1 MMKKII
7 SLITIL
13 CLILPFMYAT
23 QSYAETNDVSFSV
36 KKMNIQRGETITE
49 VVDMNCTTNFS
60 AANFVL
66 TYDSNVLEYVP
77 YYDEDNEV
85 DYNQNCGQTIL
96 NSSGIPNATVL
107 INSDTVGTIK
117 VGYMSTKSVAG
128 KSGEFLKFKFKVKD
142 NAEYGNSNIT
152 INATTLKDEN
162 GTNLNAQYSNGIV
175 SILSAITMST
185 SNLEMLVGEQ
195 NHISVEATNGSIFDS
210 ITWTSSDSNI
220 VNITSNT
227 GTKEIYFTAVSAG
240 SATIT
245 ASVGGVSATC
255 TVIVTEPE
263 EEYTISITNPSW
275 TFLPA
280 TQKRT
285 LSASFNP
292 VSFGTGKTITWSSS
306 NTNVATVNSST
317 GEITAVA
324 NGTTTITATDGNKN
338 NTYTLTVNKTLG
350 DIDEDSKI
358 TSYDAYKALVLY
370 ANQTLE
376 ETVNENE
383 VVILDVERDG
393 NMSSNDAYLILKYS
407 VGLISNF

>member
-1 MMKKII
+1 M
-7 SLITIL
+7 TIL
-13 CLILPFMYAT
+13 CLILPFMYSIE
-23 QSYAETNDVSFSV
+23 SYAASNDVSFSV
-36 KKMNIQRGETITE
+36 KNMNAQRGETITE
-49 VVDMNCTTNFS
+49 VVDMNCTTSFS
-60 AANFVL
+60 AANLVL
-66 TYDSNVLEYVP
+66 TYDSNVLEYIP

-107 INSDTVGTIK
+107 INSETAGTIK

-152 INATTLKDEN
+152 INATTIKDEN

-227 GTKEIYFTAVSAG
+227 GTTEIYFTAVSAG

-285 LSASFNP
+285 LSATFNP
-292 VSFGTGKTITWSSS
+292 VSSGTGKTITWSSS
-306 NTNVATVNSST
+306 NTSVATVNSTT

-350 DIDEDSKI
+350 DVDEDSKI

-376 ETVNENE
+376 ETINENE

>member
-1 MMKKII
+1 
-7 SLITIL
+7 
-13 CLILPFMYAT
+13 
-23 QSYAETNDVSFSV
+23 
-36 KKMNIQRGETITE
+36 
-49 VVDMNCTTNFS
+49 
-60 AANFVL
+60 
-66 TYDSNVLEYVP
+66 
-77 YYDEDNEV
+77 
-85 DYNQNCGQTIL
+85 
-96 NSSGIPNATVL
+96 
-107 INSDTVGTIK
+107 
-117 VGYMSTKSVAG
+117 
-128 KSGEFLKFKFKVKD
+128 
-142 NAEYGNSNIT
+142 
-152 INATTLKDEN
+152 
-162 GTNLNAQYSNGIV
+162 
-175 SILSAITMST
+175 MST

-263 EEYTISITNPSW
+263 EEYTISITDPSW

-285 LSASFNP
+285 LSATFNP
-292 VSFGTGKTITWSSS
+292 VTTGEGKTITWSSS

>member
-1 MMKKII
+1 MKKKII

-23 QSYAETNDVSFSV
+23 QSYAETNDASFSV
-36 KKMNIQRGETITE
+36 KNMNIQRGETITE

-142 NAEYGNSNIT
+142 NAAYGNSNIT
-152 INATTLKDEN
+152 INATTLKDEY
-162 GTNLNAQYSNGIV
+162 GKNLNAQYNNGIV
-175 SILSAITMST
+175 SNLSAITISNST
-185 SNLEMLVGEQ
+185 LEMTVGDQ
-195 NHISVEATNGSIFDS
+195 NRLTVEAVEGSILDS
-210 ITWTSSDSNI
+210 IMWTSSDSNI

-227 GTKEIYFTAVSAG
+227 GIKEVYFTAVSAG
-240 SATIT
+240 TATIK
-245 ASVGGVSATC
+245 ASVGEVYASC
-255 TVIVTEPE
+255 EVTVKEAE

-292 VSFGTGKTITWSSS
+292 VTTGEGKTITWSSS
-306 NTNVATVNSST
+306 NTSVATVNSTT

-324 NGTTTITATDGNKN
+324 NGTTVITATDGNKS

-376 ETVNENE
+376 ETINENE